1 MPGALQ
7 PIETRYAGYR
17 FRSRLEARWAVFF
30 DALKI
35 EYEYEPEGFKL
46 SDGTCYLPD
55 FWLPESRAFF
65 EVKGVLSEKD
75 AHKIEQLMADSNC
88 PVIIGYPNFEFE
100 ACDNWLEDCF
110 TRASKAESLLN
121 HCRSCGKIGF
131 MGSNGSYVC
140 PCCGD
145 YDGDHLCDWIMRGD
159 GLNNPF
165 TALEVEKAVKA
176 ARSARFDHGEN
187 PVDWR

>member
-1 MPGALQ
+1 MPGTLQ

-35 EYEYEPEGFKL
+35 KYEYEPEGFKL

-65 EVKGVLSEKD
+65 EVKGILSEKD
-75 AHKIEQLMADSNC
+75 AHKIEQLMADSNR

-100 ACDNWLEDCF
+100 ACDNWWTDCWW
-110 TRASKAESLLN
+110 RCSGRRCDQCELAHHSLQ
-121 HCRSCGKIGF
+121 RMCGSRVPEG
-131 MGSNGSYVC
+131 
-140 PCCGD
+140 
-145 YDGDHLCDWIMRGD
+145 
-159 GLNNPF
+159 
-165 TALEVEKAVKA
+165 
-176 ARSARFDHGEN
+176 
-187 PVDWR
+187 

>member
-1 MPGALQ
+1 MPSTLQ

-35 EYEYEPEGFKL
+35 KYEYEPEGFKL

-100 ACDNWLEDCF
+100 ACDYWWGDDLI
-110 TRASKAESLLN
+110 RASKACSLLN
-121 HCRSCGKIGF
+121 RCRSCGKISF
-131 MGSNGSYVC
+131 MGISGSYKC
-140 PCCGD
+140 PCCGA
-145 YDGDHLCDWIMRGD
+145 YDGDHLCEWIMYGD
-159 GLNNPF
+159 SFYHSFAYP
-165 TALEVEKAVKA
+165 EVLKAVEA
-176 ARSARFDHGEN
+176 ARGARFDHGEKT
-187 PVDWR
+187 VAWR